1 MRQFIVTIAV
11 LANLTLIFSVS
22 LAFAGQNDK
31 RLNILFDRLQETQD
45 QYEARSIESTIW
57 KIWIENKNDKVN
69 QAMLIGISLMNDGQ
83 LESALKNFSEVIR
96 LAPDFSEGW
105 NKRATVYY
113 LMKKFDQSVKDIV
126 QTLRLEPRHF
136 GALSGLGLINQ
147 AIGQTGAAIKAYEQA
162 LGLNPHLFGLKEKIE
177 RMKKLLYGRET

>member
-1 MRQFIVTIAV
+1 MRQFIVTIVV

-45 QYEARSIESTIW
+45 QNEARSIESTIW

-83 LESALKNFSEVIR
+83 LEVALKTFSEVIR

-113 LMKKFDQSVKDIV
+113 LMKNFD
-126 QTLRLEPRHF
+126 
-136 GALSGLGLINQ
+136 
-147 AIGQTGAAIKAYEQA
+147 
-162 LGLNPHLFGLKEKIE
+162 
-177 RMKKLLYGRET
+177 